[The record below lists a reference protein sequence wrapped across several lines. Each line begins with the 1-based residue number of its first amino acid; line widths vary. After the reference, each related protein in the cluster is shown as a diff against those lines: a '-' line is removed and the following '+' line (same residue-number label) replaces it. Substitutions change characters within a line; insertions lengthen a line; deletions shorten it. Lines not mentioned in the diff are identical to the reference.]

1 MNSKNSFFFPLF
13 LILSLAVSRPSYAY
27 AETEANVVLGVP
39 AESSIKIS
47 VLFTKEPPAQF
58 HAEYG
63 TTPGTYT
70 GESET
75 LSDPAKGLPNLI
87 TLAGLTENTRY
98 FYRLV
103 YDDSSYSDE
112 YSFRTKAAPGTE
124 FSFTVLADCHFD
136 PRLVGL
142 TRDQYASVS
151 DPPFDHDPG
160 VWIAA
165 SQNMV
170 DFHPIVN
177 NNGHKEGRGDS
188 IQDCYTDNAPDFLID
203 LGDTFMVEKVITNR
217 YYSDDDID
225 GANGQ
230 FDYDDV
236 DYCYEYVRTQFFSH
250 AAHSLPIFL
259 VTGNHEGELGKLW
272 NNKDEEKKNLALWS
286 VIARRKYFANPIPD
300 GEFYTGSTVA
310 DDFDGSTRDTW
321 FAWKW
326 GNAQFI
332 VLDPYWYSTG
342 SFNNDGGWAFTL
354 GQEQY
359 DWLKSLL
366 EEKDENIKYKFVFV
380 HHLVGGSHSDEGR
393 GRGGTETAAWFEW
406 GGWEPNDESDPNDD
420 EYMFAAKREGWEA
433 PIHDLLVAGN
443 VSAVFHGH
451 DHVFVK
457 QQLDGI
463 HYIEMGQGSSDKYD
477 NTDLASAYGYVSG
490 DVVSSSGYMRV
501 TVNSSEAAFHYV
513 RAYHPDDEGLQ
524 RGNDKPPY
532 GYTGDVDYEFVI
544 RADSE
549 AGDVNKSGSADL
561 ADLILCLQIV
571 SETDTGSQIIN
582 IAADVNGDGKIGIA
596 EAVYILRML
605 AVIAEDQGEKFPGTV
620 LLGRPADASVA
631 VNALADEDME
641 VYIESGTE
649 SGRYVART
657 DTFAI
662 QAEIPFETLLNSLQ
676 PGKPCYYRMRWRK
689 TGESGFRM
697 GEEFSFHP
705 QRQPGIS
712 FVFTVQADSHL
723 GTDKHCD
730 PELYKRTLMNA
741 AADAPDFHI
750 DLGDTFRSSKIT
762 DPDYDKIAQ
771 LYIDQRAYFGLLC
784 RSAPL
789 FLVLGNHELEYGY
802 LLDGTENNIP
812 IWSTKARKLYYP
824 NPEPDDFY
832 TGNAREYDFIG
843 KRQNYYAFTWGDALF
858 VALDPYWT
866 TMTDPH
872 AADKTLWDSTIG
884 DEQYQ
889 WFKETLEKSTETF
902 RFVFVHHVLGET
914 RGGANAVTN
923 GEWGDAA
930 NLETYRPGW
939 EKTIHQ
945 LMADNN
951 VSIFFQGHDHIFVRE
966 ELDGVVYQ
974 TCPMPGDPY
983 YSLYNADAFGGDKLP
998 NSGHIR
1004 VFVSKSEVKVDYIRA
1019 YLPKDEAAD
1028 RVNGE
1033 VFFTYTVPE

>member
-1 MNSKNSFFFPLF
+1 
-13 LILSLAVSRPSYAY
+13 
-27 AETEANVVLGVP
+27 
-39 AESSIKIS
+39 
-47 VLFTKEPPAQF
+47 
-58 HAEYG
+58 
-63 TTPGTYT
+63 
-70 GESET
+70 
-75 LSDPAKGLPNLI
+75 
-87 TLAGLTENTRY
+87 
-98 FYRLV
+98 
-103 YDDSSYSDE
+103 
-112 YSFRTKAAPGTE
+112 
-124 FSFTVLADCHFD
+124 
-136 PRLVGL
+136 
-142 TRDQYASVS
+142 
-151 DPPFDHDPG
+151 
-160 VWIAA
+160 
-165 SQNMV
+165 
-170 DFHPIVN
+170 
-177 NNGHKEGRGDS
+177 
-188 IQDCYTDNAPDFLID
+188 
-203 LGDTFMVEKVITNR
+203 
-217 YYSDDDID
+217 
-225 GANGQ
+225 
-230 FDYDDV
+230 
-236 DYCYEYVRTQFFSH
+236 
-250 AAHSLPIFL
+250 
-259 VTGNHEGELGKLW
+259 
-272 NNKDEEKKNLALWS
+272 
-286 VIARRKYFANPIPD
+286 
-300 GEFYTGSTVA
+300 
-310 DDFDGSTRDTW
+310 
-321 FAWKW
+321 
-326 GNAQFI
+326 
-332 VLDPYWYSTG
+332 
-342 SFNNDGGWAFTL
+342 
-354 GQEQY
+354 
-359 DWLKSLL
+359 
-366 EEKDENIKYKFVFV
+366 
-380 HHLVGGSHSDEGR
+380 
-393 GRGGTETAAWFEW
+393 
-406 GGWEPNDESDPNDD
+406 
-420 EYMFAAKREGWEA
+420 
-433 PIHDLLVAGN
+433 
-443 VSAVFHGH
+443 
-451 DHVFVK
+451 
-457 QQLDGI
+457 
-463 HYIEMGQGSSDKYD
+463 
-477 NTDLASAYGYVSG
+477 
-490 DVVSSSGYMRV
+490 
-501 TVNSSEAAFHYV
+501 
-513 RAYHPDDEGLQ
+513 
-524 RGNDKPPY
+524 
-532 GYTGDVDYEFVI
+532 
-544 RADSE
+544 
-549 AGDVNKSGSADL
+549 
-561 ADLILCLQIV
+561 
-571 SETDTGSQIIN
+571 
-582 IAADVNGDGKIGIA
+582 
-596 EAVYILRML
+596 
-605 AVIAEDQGEKFPGTV
+605 
-620 LLGRPADASVA
+620 
-631 VNALADEDME
+631 
-641 VYIESGTE
+641 
-649 SGRYVART
+649 
-657 DTFAI
+657 
-662 QAEIPFETLLNSLQ
+662 
-676 PGKPCYYRMRWRK
+676 
-689 TGESGFRM
+689 M